1 MARDII
7 ANVGAPPAPNI
18 PNDIALLQDLLNKAS
33 ILDPY
38 FYLEKPLPTDGT
50 VDARF
55 VEALKSFQ
63 SNYPNLRDEV
73 GRIVPGGRTMA
84 QLNAYDGTR
93 LLTRTSQ
100 MKCSHGGSVTIAST
114 GRTDPM
120 NPALTLAAV
129 CVVSGCPM
137 PQAPCMRVSWISSAT
152 PNFLDMGSVGLCQT
166 AAGVPTGPV
175 IVVSP

>member
-1 MARDII
+1 MARDLI

-18 PNDIALLQDLLNKAS
+18 PNDITLLQDLLNKAS

-38 FYLEKPLPTDGT
+38 FYLEEPLPTNGM
-50 VDARF
+50 VDSRF

-93 LLTRTSQ
+93 VLTRQ
-100 MKCSHGGSVTIAST
+100 PGAAFGQGQGGQH
-114 GRTDPM
+114 REP
-120 NPALTLAAV
+120 PL
-129 CVVSGCPM
+129 
-137 PQAPCMRVSWISSAT
+137 
-152 PNFLDMGSVGLCQT
+152 
-166 AAGVPTGPV
+166 
-175 IVVSP
+175 

>member
-7 ANVGAPPAPNI
+7 ANVGAPPAPNLHS
-18 PNDIALLQDLLNKAS
+18 DIVLLQDLLNKAS

-38 FYLEKPLPTDGT
+38 FYLDEPLPTDGV
-50 VDARF
+50 VDTRF

-84 QLNAYDGTR
+84 QLNACDGAR
-93 LLTRTSQ
+93 VLTRESVL
-100 MKCSHGGSVTIAST
+100 KCSHGGSVTIAST
-114 GRTDPM
+114 GKPDPL
-120 NPALTLAAV
+120 NPALSIAAV

-137 PQAPCMRVSWISSAT
+137 PQNPCMRVSWISSPA
-152 PNFLDMGSVGLCQT
+152 PNFLDLRSVGVCQG
-166 AAGVPTGPV
+166 ASGAPTGPV
-175 IVVSP
+175 IIAST